1 MEVKVGDIIIPG
13 PNNGL
18 GRGKFKVLYIY
29 PEPCLFPICVGGS
42 NGQQWWIRREGIK
55 VVK

>member
-29 PEPCLFPICVGGS
+29 PEVCLFPICVEGM

>member
-1 MEVKVGDIIIPG
+1 MEVKIGDIIIPG

-29 PEPCLFPICVGGS
+29 PDPCLC
-42 NGQQWWIRREGIK
+42 GQLTRIANEHS
-55 VVK
+55 